1 MRVLGDYVSY
11 VTRVWWTIFTEKY
24 ENLAHARTVYT
35 RPFPAKGLGTRLGVV
50 RAYGTEAKKKGLSKT
65 RTMETTV
72 GHAH

>member
-35 RPFPAKGLGTRLGVV
+35 RPFPAKGLGTRL
-50 RAYGTEAKKKGLSKT
+50 R
-65 RTMETTV
+65 
-72 GHAH
+72 